1 VRIVLLA
8 VVLCAC
14 KPGDSSPHKSEVPAR
29 APPVDSKA
37 IEQAHAEL
45 ELVAPT
51 DQHDACRQYDH
62 SDFLANPTSPQ
73 AYDIGDFFGRL
84 QTLFGPTTGHVYTL
98 RHKTSGVV
106 ITISPATG
114 LAYMAPRDSDD
125 VAREARIAADP
136 VVSAGPPSNLRDM
149 DVYIQHAKRATAAP
163 ALTAAV
169 TRLDALIERVP
180 PADWELTDYFHD
192 LGGVFHVGAAHGK
205 AFDDPLPAPASLTL
219 LLDRAEHTAPGTEA
233 DLHAIEFYIEHA
245 SELAMQRPRV
255 VALYQRFA
263 SAAAQPGSGRDGMQE
278 MAETWRKLLKL

>member
-1 VRIVLLA
+1 MRVVLLA

-14 KPGDSSPHKSEVPAR
+14 KPGDSSPHESER
-29 APPVDSKA
+29 APPVDSRA
-37 IEQAHAEL
+37 LEQAHAEL

-84 QTLFGPTTGHVYTL
+84 QTLFGPTPNHVYTL
-98 RHKTSGVV
+98 RHKASGVV

-125 VAREARIAADP
+125 AARETRIAADP
-136 VVSAGPPSNLRDM
+136 MVAGGPPSDLRSM
-149 DVYIQHAKRATAAP
+149 DVYIQHAKRASAGPTLTTAVA
-163 ALTAAV
+163 
-169 TRLDALIERVP
+169 RLDGLIERVP

-205 AFDDPLPAPASLTL
+205 AFDDPLPAPASLTF
-219 LLDRAEHTAPGTEA
+219 LLDRAEHAPVGTEA
-233 DLHAIEFYIEHA
+233 DLNAIEFYIEHTG
-245 SELAMQRPRV
+245 ELAMQRPRV

-263 SAAAQPGSGRDGMQE
+263 SAAAQSGSRDGMQA
-278 MAETWRKLLKL
+278 MAETWRMLLKL